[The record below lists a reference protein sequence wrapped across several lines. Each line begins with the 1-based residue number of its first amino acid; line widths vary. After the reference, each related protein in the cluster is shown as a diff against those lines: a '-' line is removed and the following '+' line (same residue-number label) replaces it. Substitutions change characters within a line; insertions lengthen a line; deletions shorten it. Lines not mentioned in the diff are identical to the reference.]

1 MHGAGLARRDPQ
13 EREVS
18 PLDQN
23 AEPTFSARSRR
34 LHVAFMMCVAIVGL
48 SCQQIRVVQEPHRQ
62 TLARMGTRPDTTP
75 AKQPE
80 ATPTRKRDAL
90 VEFLASRRGMSLNP
104 SEIERLAHT
113 IRAAAERHDL
123 EVSLVL
129 AVIHVESR
137 FDSFAVSRV
146 GAIGLMQILPS
157 TGAELAAREGLDWRG
172 ARSLFDPFLNVRL
185 GTAYLKQLTER
196 YGNVPTALAAY
207 NWGPGRIDKRLRR
220 GTPLPQVYPGLVRSA
235 QLEKLGEYSLL

>member
-1 MHGAGLARRDPQ
+1 ML
-13 EREVS
+13 
-18 PLDQN
+18 
-23 AEPTFSARSRR
+23 
-34 LHVAFMMCVAIVGL
+34 CVAMAGL
-48 SCQQIRVVQEPHRQ
+48 SCQAPSVTPEPPIQ
-62 TLARMGTRPDTTP
+62 TFARMGSGFDLGI
-75 AKQPE
+75 QPE
-80 ATPTRKRDAL
+80 AKAKVARRADPL
-90 VEFLASRRGMSLNP
+90 VAFLSSRRGMSLNP

-123 EVSLVL
+123 QVSLVL

-137 FDSFAVSRV
+137 FDSFAVSPV

-172 ARSLFDPFLNVRL
+172 ARSLFDPFVNVRL

-196 YGNVPTALAAY
+196 YGSVPTALAAY

-220 GTPLPQVYPGLVRSA
+220 GTPLPKRYPGLVRNA
-235 QLEKLGEYSLL
+235 QLEKLGDYSML